1 MLLYL
6 GNDPL
11 RVVRMCSLA
20 SVAVSGDRY
29 LLSYSVTW
37 RYEARLLHTVRLGQR
52 AAAVGV
58 AACASRAALVCLL
71 IAEVVVRVGL

>member
-1 MLLYL
+1 MTRCEWSVCVRWRQSPSAAIVTYL
-6 GNDPL
+6 
-11 RVVRMCSLA
+11 VTQ
-20 SVAVSGDRY
+20 

-37 RYEARLLHTVRLGQR
+37 RYEARLLHTARLGQR